1 MYRVPPHGG
10 LSITD
15 PRDAARSLLVAC
27 LDVRKIKEFSS
38 HGDLLRE
45 LTLPGDVIMPF
56 HTIQLTNGQFIV
68 CHGGRDDSVNRV
80 CMVSADGRHI
90 VHSHAGAVLGK
101 NIWGGLAPLNFPSPP
116 FSLPL
121 SLPVPLAP

>member
-45 LTLPGDVIMPF
+45 LTLRDDIVTPWRG
-56 HTIQLTNGQFIV
+56 IQLTTGQFVV
-68 CHGGRDDSVNRV
+68 CHGCSID
-80 CMVSADGRHI
+80 
-90 VHSHAGAVLGK
+90 
-101 NIWGGLAPLNFPSPP
+101 PSTEC
-116 FSLPL
+116 
-121 SLPVPLAP
+121 V